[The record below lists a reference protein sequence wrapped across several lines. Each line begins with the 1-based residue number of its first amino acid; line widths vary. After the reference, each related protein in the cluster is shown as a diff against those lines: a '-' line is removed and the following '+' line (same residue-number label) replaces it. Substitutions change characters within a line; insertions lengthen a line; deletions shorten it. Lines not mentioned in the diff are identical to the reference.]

1 MIPLFDHAH
10 LTPDEAAAFARY
22 TEHATLG
29 TLLQAQPSLSVAD
42 VIPQDEYTN
51 DVLVPLPDGHYLS
64 LEVTCL
70 GELTAVGIWPD
81 RPAADVLLR
90 ARLDRGWVPV
100 PSRLTIGN
108 RILGYAACLY
118 ERTPG

>member
-1 MIPLFDHAH
+1 MLPLFDHAQ
-10 LTPDEAAAFARY
+10 LTPAEAQAFACY

-29 TLLQAQPSLSVAD
+29 AFLQAQPTLPVAD

-70 GELTAVGIWPD
+70 GEVTAVGVWST
-81 RPAADVLLR
+81 RPSADVLLR
-90 ARLDRGWVPV
+90 ERLARGWTPV

-108 RILGYAACLY
+108 RILGYAACLDQ
-118 ERTPG
+118 RTSA